1 MKLRILTEQDV
12 RSLLTMSEA
21 IDIQADAFR
30 VLAEKRSVE
39 GLRSVAHSE
48 DPPGIAIFNPSFL
61 KAGNGF
67 GIKVV
72 SDFYGNEKKGLAR
85 MTAIL
90 VLFDGNTGHPRTIME
105 AGHLTDLRTGALTGL
120 AARYLARKDARTLAL
135 IGAGRVARNQLEA
148 IAEVCPLEK
157 VWLSTR
163 TEKRGLEFIERM
175 SGAGGKVPR
184 DIQLVDSRE
193 DAVGNADIV
202 VAATT
207 SRHPVFPGR
216 VLREGTFVVGAGA
229 NNPQG
234 REVDSE
240 TIRRSSKWVID
251 SKADC
256 LGDSGDF
263 LIPIKEGFFR
273 EDQISEIAELVDG
286 RRQGRESEQEIT
298 FFKSM
303 GVPIQDLIT
312 AQAIE
317 KRAVERDLGMFVEIG
332 GDHD

>member
-1 MKLRILTEQDV
+1 MKLRILAEQDV

-21 IDIQADAFR
+21 IDIQADAIR
-30 VLAEKRSVE
+30 ILAEKRSVE

-48 DPPGIAIFNPSFL
+48 DPPGITIFNPSFL
-61 KAGNGF
+61 KAGQGF
-67 GIKVV
+67 GVKVV
-72 SDFYGNEKKGLAR
+72 SDFYGNEDKGVAR
-85 MTAIL
+85 MTALL
-90 VLFDGNTGHPRTIME
+90 VLFDGESGHPRTVME

-120 AARYLARKDARTLAL
+120 AARYLARKDARTLAM

-148 IAEVCPLEK
+148 IAEVCSLEK

-163 TEKRGLEFIERM
+163 SEKRGRNFIERM
-175 SGAGGKVPR
+175 SSAGGKVPR
-184 DIQLVDSRE
+184 DIELVDSRE
-193 DAVGNADIV
+193 EAVRNADIV

-207 SRHPVFPGR
+207 SNEPVFPGSA
-216 VLREGTFVVGAGA
+216 LKDGTFVVGAGA
-229 NNPQG
+229 NNSQG
-234 REVDSE
+234 RELDSE

-263 LIPIKEGFFR
+263 LIPIKEGILS

-286 RRQGRESEQEIT
+286 RRPGRESKQEIT
-298 FFKSM
+298 IFKSM

-317 KRAVERDLGMFVEIG
+317 KRAVEKELGIFVEIG